1 MSREMALW
9 LKTLKHLIVQV
20 LTLALYRGKKKKQ
33 KGLLMRLSIAYLFWA
48 TIIGFLIQ
56 IFLTLG
62 KTGVGSECTPPLLA
76 LWLSFLLITWDPLGR
91 LWGAADVGETCRGEI
106 TCWECLA
113 VAVQRSPPPAPA
125 QFLTEPI
132 ALWNAVAWLLLLAA
146 QSASLLHPNAFF
158 QKKMLYVCIL
168 VSFDWNC
175 WNILQSAT
183 SARHLWRGFS
193 LLSSQCVLDT
203 SKGENFSLVC
213 NWANNS
219 SRGKG
224 KKKKIL
230 AGFLHPKL
238 VKSFCFFSY
247 IHGYSNAFD

>member
-1 MSREMALW
+1 MALW

-33 KGLLMRLSIAYLFWA
+33 TGLLMRLSIAYLFWA

-132 ALWNAVAWLLLLAA
+132 ALWDAVAWLLLLAA

-158 QKKMLYVCIL
+158 QKKKNALRLYTCIL
-168 VSFDWNC
+168 WLELLKYSSECNFC
-175 WNILQSAT
+175 QA
-183 SARHLWRGFS
+183 S
-193 LLSSQCVLDT
+193 LKRVFTVVVPVCSCYFKRWEFLSRVQL
-203 SKGENFSLVC
+203 GQ
-213 NWANNS
+213 
-219 SRGKG
+219 
-224 KKKKIL
+224 
-230 AGFLHPKL
+230 
-238 VKSFCFFSY
+238 
-247 IHGYSNAFD
+247 